1 MNSNIEN
8 IARLVEYIEEHLTEK
23 LDLSSLAQHVG
34 YSKYHLHR
42 MFANVVGFPVHDYVQ
57 RRKLTEAARLLI
69 FSEQTIIDI
78 AFSAG
83 YETQQSFTKAFKA
96 QFGDSPHEFRK
107 KREFYP
113 FQLKFTVNGK
123 KQLRGDKILDFKII
137 ESDKI
142 LLVGHKANTG
152 KGFSVIGECWG
163 KLNQTKDSITN
174 RIDMGTVIALDDYT
188 TDFACTEQP
197 AFNYY
202 AAVEVSSLSDVPHG
216 MDVRELPAS
225 KYVAFSYIGSPQ
237 DSMQPVVEYIY
248 KEWFPQS
255 SAQLDENNMID
266 FAKLSEELDAEGKGA
281 VEFWVPIL

>member
-8 IARLVEYIEEHLTEK
+8 IAMLIDYVEEHLTEK
-23 LDLSSLAQHVG
+23 MDLTSLALHVG

-42 MFANVVGFPVHDYVQ
+42 MFVGVVGFPVHEYVQ
-57 RRKLTEAARLLI
+57 RRRLTEAARLLI

-78 AFSAG
+78 AFVAG
-83 YETQQSFTKAFKA
+83 YETQQSFTRAFKN

-113 FQLKFTVNGK
+113 FQLKFTVDGK
-123 KQLRGDKILDFKII
+123 KQLRGDKIMNFKIV

-142 LLVGHKANTG
+142 LLIGYKANTG
-152 KGFSVIGECWG
+152 NGFSVIGKCWG
-163 KLNQTKDSITN
+163 KLEQAKDGIAN
-174 RIDMGTVIALDDYT
+174 RTDVDTVIALDDYA
-188 TDFACTEQP
+188 TDFTCSEQP
-197 AFNYY
+197 AFDYY
-202 AAVEVSSLSDVPHG
+202 AAVEVSSLSEVPQG

-225 KYVAFSYIGSPQ
+225 KYVVFSYKGSPQ

-266 FAKLSEELDAEGKGA
+266 FARLSERLDEDGKGD
-281 VEFWVPIL
+281 VELWIPIL